1 MADMTQIGLSGLLTS
16 KSALATV
23 SHNIV
28 NADTEGFSRQRVDIG
43 TIDPIRYGDNFVGQG
58 AVLSGIS
65 RISNQF
71 LVDQLRR
78 DTQNF
83 NAYDSYHEFAVR
95 MDSLLGDESTAIT
108 PTLQS
113 FFNSLQDLSNDP
125 TSVPIRQVVLSE
137 ANALAN
143 RFNTI
148 YDQLY
153 QQNEALNT
161 AMSTVTSQITEIS
174 ASIADLNESIATA
187 AANSVGDQPND
198 LLDQRDQALREL
210 SELVGIS
217 VVSNANNTVDVS
229 IGTGQPLVINDRSFE
244 LSAVSNI
251 NGVNRFDIQLDVL
264 NSSVNVTDQVGG
276 GRLGGLLKV
285 REELM
290 DPIFNELGRLAM
302 VVSDTFNTQHRLG
315 MDSNSNLGNDFF
327 EDIND
332 PVAESSRIAPTSDNA
347 GNSGISVTVDDVGLL
362 TADNYRMSY
371 DGTNVTVTNRTT
383 DQVVSVFAPPAVPG
397 TVTLASEGI
406 TLNFNSGALAAG
418 DEFLVAPT
426 RPFASQMEVRV
437 SSIDQIAAAFPVRT
451 TIPLANAGRGYVERV
466 EMTETTDP
474 VTGLAFVGARSV
486 PPVLELQP
494 PYQVVFT
501 SGTDYDV
508 YDVSGLSAV
517 PPTAAVLVSSGVFV
531 PNQSNSLLAGAG
543 ITDAGYDVV
552 FNGVPVA
559 DDIVNIEYNGGGKAD
574 NRNIALLGALRTE
587 KTVLNKASYQESYA
601 QLVSGVGTRTRD
613 ASIGQEASQSIMRQ
627 TESQRD
633 KVSGVNLDEEAA
645 DLIKF
650 QQSYQATA
658 RIIQVSQQLF
668 DAILSSF

>member
-347 GNSGISVTVDDVGLL
+347 GNSGISVTVDDVGVL
-362 TADNYRMSY
+362 TADNYRMYY

-474 VTGLAFVGARSV
+474 VMGLAFVGARSV

>member
-264 NSSVNVTDQVGG
+264 NSSINVTDQVGG

-332 PVAESSRIAPTSDNA
+332 PVAEAARIAPTSENA

-362 TADNYRMSY
+362 TADNYRMYY

>member
-1 MADMTQIGLSGLLTS
+1 MADMTQIGLTGLLTS
-16 KSALATV
+16 KSALSTV

-28 NADTEGFSRQRVDIG
+28 NADTEGFSRQRVDIN
-43 TIDPIRYGDNFVGQG
+43 TISPVRYGDSFVGQG
-58 AVLSGIS
+58 SVLSGIS
-65 RISNQF
+65 RLSNQF

-83 NAYDSYHEFAVR
+83 NSYDAYHEFAVR
-95 MDSLLGDESTAIT
+95 LDSLLGDESTAIT

-153 QQNEALNT
+153 QQNEALNI
-161 AMSTVTSQITEIS
+161 AMSTVSSQVTELS
-174 ASIADLNESIATA
+174 AGIADLNRSIAIA
-187 AANSVGDQPND
+187 ASNSAGDQPND

-217 VVSNANNTVDVS
+217 VIPNGNNTVDVS

-251 NGVNRFDIQLDVL
+251 NGINRLDIELDVA
-264 NSSVNVTDQVGG
+264 NSSIVVTDQVSG

-285 REELM
+285 RQELM

-327 EDIND
+327 EDINL
-332 PVAESSRIAPTSDNA
+332 PVAETARISATSDNL
-347 GNSGISVTVDDVGLL
+347 GNSGISVTVDDVSLL
-362 TADNYRMSY
+362 SADDYRMNY
-371 DGTNVTVTNRTT
+371 DGTNVTVRNHTT
-383 DQVVSVFAPPAVPG
+383 DQVVAVFPPPAAPG
-397 TVTLASEGI
+397 TFALASEGI
-406 TLNFNSGALAAG
+406 TLNFNSGTLVAG
-418 DEFLVAPT
+418 DEFLVTPT
-426 RPFASQMEVRV
+426 RPFSSQMDVRIT
-437 SSIDQIAAAFPVRT
+437 SIDQVAAAFPVRT
-451 TIPLANAGRGYVERV
+451 TIPLANTGRGYVERV
-466 EMTETTDP
+466 DMTDTSDP
-474 VTGLAFVGARSV
+474 VTGAAFVGARSV
-486 PPVLELQP
+486 PAQLELQP

-508 YDVSGLSAV
+508 YDVSGFSAV
-517 PPTAAVLVSSGVFV
+517 PPTAAVLVSSGIFV

-543 ITDAGYDVV
+543 ITDAGYDIV
-552 FNGVPVA
+552 FNGVPVT
-559 DDIVNIEYNGGGKAD
+559 DDVINIEYNGGGKAD
-574 NRNIALLGALRTE
+574 NRNISLLGALRTE
-587 KTVLNKASYQESYA
+587 KTILNKASYQESYA

>member
-1 MADMTQIGLSGLLTS
+1 MADMTQIGLTGLLTS

-28 NADTEGFSRQRVDIG
+28 NADTEGFSRQRVDIR
-43 TIDPIRYGDNFVGQG
+43 TIDPLRYGDNFVGQG
-58 AVLSGIS
+58 AVLTGIS

-161 AMSTVTSQITEIS
+161 AMSTVTSQITELA

-264 NSSVNVTDQVGG
+264 NSSINVTDQVGG

-332 PVAESSRIAPTSDNA
+332 PIAESARIAPSSDNA
-347 GNSGISVTVDDVGLL
+347 GNSGISVTVDDVGVL
-362 TADNYRMSY
+362 TADNYRMYY

-418 DEFLVAPT
+418 DEFLVAPS
-426 RPFASQMEVRV
+426 RPYASQMEVRV

-474 VTGLAFVGARSV
+474 VTGAAFVGARSV

-559 DDIVNIEYNGGGKAD
+559 DDIINIEYNGGGKAD

>member
-347 GNSGISVTVDDVGLL
+347 GNSGISVTVDDVGVL
-362 TADNYRMSY
+362 TADNYRMYY

>member
-16 KSALATV
+16 KSSLATV

-43 TIDPIRYGDNFVGQG
+43 TINPIRIGDNFVGQG
-58 AVLSGIS
+58 SVLSGIS

-95 MDSLLGDESTAIT
+95 MDALLGDESTAIT

-161 AMSTVTSQITEIS
+161 AMSTVTSQITELS

-210 SELVGIS
+210 SEMVGIS

-229 IGTGQPLVINDRSFE
+229 IGTGQPLVINDRSFS
-244 LSAVSNI
+244 LSAVSNV
-251 NGVNRFDIQLDVL
+251 NGVNRFDIQLDVMS
-264 NSSVNVTDQVGG
+264 SSVNVTDQVGG

-332 PVAESSRIAPTSDNA
+332 PVAEASRIAPTGDNV
-347 GNSGISVTVDDVGLL
+347 GNSGISVTVDDVGRL
-362 TADNYRMSY
+362 TADNYRMHY

-397 TVTLASEGI
+397 TVALASEGI

-437 SSIDQIAAAFPVRT
+437 SSIDQIAAAVPVRT

-474 VTGLAFVGARSV
+474 VTGAAFVGARSV

-508 YDVSGLSAV
+508 YDVTGLSAV

-531 PNQSNSLLAGAG
+531 PNQSNALLAGAG

-559 DDIVNIEYNGGGKAD
+559 DDVVNIEYNGGGKAD

-587 KTVLNKASYQESYA
+587 KTILNKASYQESYA

>member
-1 MADMTQIGLSGLLTS
+1 MADMTQIGLTGLLTS

-28 NADTEGFSRQRVDIG
+28 NADTEGFSRQRVDIR

-58 AVLSGIS
+58 SVLTGIS

-161 AMSTVTSQITEIS
+161 AMSTVTSQITELA

-264 NSSVNVTDQVGG
+264 NSSINVTDQVGG

-332 PVAESSRIAPTSDNA
+332 PIAESARIAPSSDNA
-347 GNSGISVTVDDVGLL
+347 GNSGISVTVDDVGVL
-362 TADNYRMSY
+362 TADNYRMYY

-418 DEFLVAPT
+418 DEFLVAPS

-451 TIPLANAGRGYVERV
+451 TIPLANSGRGYVERV
-466 EMTETTDP
+466 EMSETTDP
-474 VTGLAFVGARSV
+474 VTGAAFVGARSV

-559 DDIVNIEYNGGGKAD
+559 DDIINIEYNGGGKAD